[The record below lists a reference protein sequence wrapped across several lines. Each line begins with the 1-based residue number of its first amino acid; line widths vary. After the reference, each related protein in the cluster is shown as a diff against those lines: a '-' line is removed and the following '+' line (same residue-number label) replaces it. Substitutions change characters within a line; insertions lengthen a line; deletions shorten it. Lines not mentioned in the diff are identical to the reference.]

1 MGEALLDAQF
11 DQKRGCET
19 VVASMD
25 NIKQLREETGAGI
38 MDCKRALEDSGGDVE
53 KAKGLLR
60 ERGIA
65 RAEGRAGRLAS
76 QGLVH
81 SYVHSGRVGALVEV
95 NCETDFVARTDD
107 FQALVHEIAMQVASM
122 NPEVISRDDLEAG
135 DARDPKDVALLDQ
148 AYIRDNHKT
157 IRDLV
162 QETIAKTGENIRVNR
177 FVRFELGQ

>member
-1 MGEALLDAQF
+1 M
-11 DQKRGCET
+11 T

-25 NIKQLREETGAGI
+25 TIKRLREETGAGI
-38 MDCKRALEDSGGDVE
+38 MDCKRAIEDAAGDLE

-65 RAEGRAGRLAS
+65 RAEGRTGRTAS

-81 SYVHSGRVGALVEV
+81 SYVHGGRVGALVEV

-107 FQALVHEIAMQVASM
+107 FRQLVHEIAMQVASM
-122 NPEVISRDDLEAG
+122 NPRAVSRDELPEG
-135 DARDPKDVALLDQ
+135 DSGDPKDVVLLEQ
-148 AYIRDNHKT
+148 PYIRDNHRT

-162 QETIAKTGENIRVNR
+162 QETVAKTGENIKISR
-177 FVRFELGQ
+177 FARFELGQ